1 MIKGEAS
8 LTTQSDAM
16 HTYLEKQKTL
26 TSYVANKKKP
36 LSFPNEALEHVK
48 M

>member
-26 TSYVANKKKP
+26 TSYVANKKKNP
-36 LSFPNEALEHVK
+36 QFSK
-48 M
+48 